1 MTSIS
6 QTEQIAPAS
15 RIRAA
20 TLGAALTV
28 LVLAGGMIAGSIGG
42 SVTFQALDGRV
53 PGWLTFTLA
62 MLVFSAGTLFGS
74 TLWGVGM
81 ARLARVPAPRRAAL
95 AGILGFVPITLLLIF
110 GLQAAEPIVF
120 RTNLPLHRLFTVLF
134 VPSAGLIAAMS
145 SLALAWALGWGR
157 TAPALALR
165 VGLTAALAFLAV
177 NLGMEALGWQVGGPG
192 AAERA
197 TMLTVLN
204 VSNLGAAL
212 AGGAILGLKLAQP
225 QSSQSP
231 SDNATLRP

>member
-1 MTSIS
+1 MTNIL

-28 LVLAGGMIAGSIGG
+28 LVLAGGLIASFMV
-42 SVTFQALDGRV
+42 SSATFQALDGRV
-53 PGWLTFTLA
+53 PGSLTFTLA
-62 MLVFSAGTLFGS
+62 VLVFSASTLFS
-74 TLWGVGM
+74 SALWGLGM
-81 ARLARVPAPRRAAL
+81 AHLAQVPASWRMAW

-120 RTNLPLHRLFTVLF
+120 RTNLPLHRVFTVLF
-134 VPSAGLIAAMS
+134 VPSAGLIASTS
-145 SLALAWALGWGR
+145 SLALGWALGWGR
-157 TAPALALR
+157 AAPGLALR

-197 TMLTVLN
+197 TMLTVLF

-212 AGGAILGLKLAQP
+212 AGGAMLGM
-225 QSSQSP
+225 
-231 SDNATLRP
+231 TLDQRH

>member
-1 MTSIS
+1 MTNVL
-6 QTEQIAPAS
+6 QTEQLAPAS

-28 LVLAGGMIAGSIGG
+28 LVLAGGLIASFLI
-42 SVTFQALDGRV
+42 SSATFQALSGRV
-53 PGWLTFTLA
+53 PDSLTFTLA
-62 MLVFSAGTLFGS
+62 MLVFSASTLFS
-74 TLWGVGM
+74 SALWGVGM
-81 ARLARVPAPRRAAL
+81 AHLAQVPASRRVAW

-134 VPSAGLIAAMS
+134 VPSAGLIASTS
-145 SLALAWALGWGR
+145 SLVLGWALGWGR
-157 TAPALALR
+157 AAPGLALR

-197 TMLTVLN
+197 TMLTVLF

-212 AGGAILGLKLAQP
+212 AGGAMLGMTLAQ
-225 QSSQSP
+225 
-231 SDNATLRP
+231 RH